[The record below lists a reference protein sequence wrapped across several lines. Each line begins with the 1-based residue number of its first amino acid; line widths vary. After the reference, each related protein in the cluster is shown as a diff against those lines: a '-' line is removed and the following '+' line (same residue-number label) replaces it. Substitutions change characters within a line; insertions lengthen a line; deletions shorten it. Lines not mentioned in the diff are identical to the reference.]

1 MKKLALDLDQLAVE
15 SFETLAPAS
24 RRGTVLGNVYTD
36 PEPAL
41 VIVAVSD
48 TCTSD
53 PDGGTN
59 TCDRRCE
66 PSIANCTGEQLI
78 VG

>member
-1 MKKLALDLDQLAVE
+1 VI
-15 SFETLAPAS
+15 
-24 RRGTVLGNVYTD
+24 GNVYTD

-41 VIVAVSD
+41 VIVALSD

-53 PDGGTN
+53 PDGGGTN

-66 PSIANCTGEQLI
+66 PSIANCTTVEQLI